1 MAEDKCGVMGCS
13 QPGVRSYSRDA
24 VEKGGLKVEDEKAKR
39 VHLCRE
45 HNKEYKKATKDERK
59 LENLGR

>member
-24 VEKGGLKVEDEKAKR
+24 VEKGGLKVADEKAKR
-39 VHLCRE
+39 VQI
-45 HNKEYKKATKDERK
+45 
-59 LENLGR
+59 GRAHV